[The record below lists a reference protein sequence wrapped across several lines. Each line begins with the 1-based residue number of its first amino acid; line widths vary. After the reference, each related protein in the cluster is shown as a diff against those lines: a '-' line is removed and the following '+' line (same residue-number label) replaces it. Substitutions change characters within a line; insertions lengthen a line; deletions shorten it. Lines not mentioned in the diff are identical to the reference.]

1 MIEFLALKIHG
12 DPSCSNVFQD
22 FEDLKIT
29 LSKTCSVEL
38 EFGILTNKGSIS
50 CGQVQYLFIN
60 ESNMSS
66 TKLVWLFVWPHV
78 TVHRLNSEE
87 YTGLPTLSSHSRIPK
102 LAAED
107 MQEHLKLELNKLKL
121 SSIQLQIRFS
131 EMINSVTEL
140 RIVVLIL
147 LIKS

>member
-1 MIEFLALKIHG
+1 M
-12 DPSCSNVFQD
+12 
-22 FEDLKIT
+22 
-29 LSKTCSVEL
+29 
-38 EFGILTNKGSIS
+38 
-50 CGQVQYLFIN
+50 
-60 ESNMSS
+60 
-66 TKLVWLFVWPHV
+66 
-78 TVHRLNSEE
+78 TVNRLNSDA
-87 YTGLPTLSSHSRIPK
+87 GIPPQSVSHSRIPQ

>member
-1 MIEFLALKIHG
+1 M
-12 DPSCSNVFQD
+12 
-22 FEDLKIT
+22 
-29 LSKTCSVEL
+29 
-38 EFGILTNKGSIS
+38 
-50 CGQVQYLFIN
+50 
-60 ESNMSS
+60 
-66 TKLVWLFVWPHV
+66 

-87 YTGLPTLSSHSRIPK
+87 YTECTGLPTLSSHSRIPK